1 MSTIPPQFF
10 ANRVTGGLAVVATVI
25 RIIVGLGFIAAGA
38 MKFVDLD
45 LATQGMAAAGYPNT
59 PVIPILLGLSEL
71 GSGLL
76 LTVGLATRLA
86 AGWLVIVMIGATIA
100 NFMTMPPAAPI
111 TIVLLILNAFLL
123 WAGPG
128 KAALDNKLAARQAV

>member
-1 MSTIPPQFF
+1 MSTIPPSFF
-10 ANRVTGGLAVVATVI
+10 ANRVTGGLAVAATVI
-25 RIIVGLGFIAAGA
+25 RIITGLGFIAAGLA
-38 MKFVDLD
+38 KFLDLD

-71 GSGLL
+71 GAGVL
-76 LTVGLATRLA
+76 LTIGLATRLA
-86 AGWLVIVMIGATIA
+86 AAWLVIVMIGATIA

-128 KAALDNKLAARQAV
+128 KAALDNKLAARQLA